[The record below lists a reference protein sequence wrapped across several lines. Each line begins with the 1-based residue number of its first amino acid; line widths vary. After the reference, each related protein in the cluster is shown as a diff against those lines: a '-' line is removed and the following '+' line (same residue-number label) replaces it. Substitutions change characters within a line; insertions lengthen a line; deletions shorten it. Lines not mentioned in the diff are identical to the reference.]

1 MRIKEEKASQ
11 KTSVM
16 WIIWKFF
23 IFGMLPFSVISNCAQ
38 LSSLVGGGIKNK
50 GKIWKTHG

>member
-16 WIIWKFF
+16 EIIWKFF
-23 IFGMLPFSVISNCAQ
+23 IFGMLPFSVISNCAP
-38 LSSLVGGGIKNK
+38 VVIIGWGMNK
-50 GKIWKTHG
+50 E